1 MKLSIGRAFLFSFFI
16 FFFFSVLNSH
26 SFSLQRAVIY
36 PGIFS
41 FFGFFFLF
49 YFYSWSGSTCVFF
62 FVFSCDQRQLYSRT
76 CVDSVLCMCTMSRVC
91 GIYVLLLFLF
101 VLTYKFVQRVT
112 VVKETNF
119 EADFV
124 CCVLCQ
130 NRAACVCKYVVLM
143 AWHPRSGCTRDNI
156 RSLRRFQTPYRS
168 RTWPEVPAACWTL
181 CYAVSFYP
189 WSSSASW
196 PRKGQD
202 HKGARTKEQIQRL

>member
-1 MKLSIGRAFLFSFFI
+1 MKMSIGRAFLFSFF
-16 FFFFSVLNSH
+16 FFFFLSSLFLTVTASVCSA
-26 SFSLQRAVIY
+26 FIY

-41 FFGFFFLF
+41 FFGFFFFFAFNPGAVLLA
-49 YFYSWSGSTCVFF
+49 SFF
-62 FVFSCDQRQLYSRT
+62 FFCDQRQLYSRT
-76 CVDSVLCMCTMSRVC
+76 CVDSVLFMCTMSRVC

-112 VVKETNF
+112 VVKQTIF

-130 NRAACVCKYVVLM
+130 NRAACVCKYVVFV

-168 RTWPEVPAACWTL
+168 RMWPELPAACWTL

-189 WSSSASW
+189 WSSSAS
-196 PRKGQD
+196 
-202 HKGARTKEQIQRL
+202 